1 MNKKSKKNE
10 TFTVKEVVIL
20 LVITCMANATI
31 FFFMNIGE
39 KESSLS
45 YNDTV
50 KEILES
56 YNYIKDN
63 YYGDINEKDLING
76 AIKGMTEALGDNY
89 SSFIEDNQSDTYDVL
104 LVGEYTGVGIQISQ
118 LIGGNEIVISAV
130 FDNSPALKAGL
141 EVGDVVKS
149 INGISTDGMNTSDI
163 GDYIKNGNITNFDI
177 VVTRNG
183 EEKSFKVER
192 GPIVIDSVTSEMFE
206 REGKKIGYIRI
217 DVFALNTDEQFEEN
231 LKKLESEGMNSLI
244 IDVRGN
250 TGGHLS
256 SVTNII
262 SEFLDSSKIIY
273 RTSTKTKEEI
283 KYSKGNTAKEY
294 EIILLVDGQSASAS
308 EVLASALK
316 ESYGAKLL
324 GTKTFGK
331 GTVQEMQEIESTG
344 KNYKIT
350 TKKWLTPNGNWINGI
365 GITPDYEV
373 ELNTKYYENPIR
385 ENDNQLNEA
394 LKLLSNNL
402 NCTH

>member
-63 YYGDINEKDLING
+63 YYGDIDEKDLING

-89 SSFIEDNQSDTYDVL
+89 SSFIDDNQSDTYDVL

-163 GDYIKNGNITNFDI
+163 GNYIKNGNITNFDI

-231 LKKLESEGMNSLI
+231 LKKLESEWMNSLI

-394 LKLLSNNL
+394 LKLLSNN
-402 NCTH
+402 

>member
-63 YYGDINEKDLING
+63 YYGDIDEKDLING

-89 SSFIEDNQSDTYDVL
+89 SSFIDDNQSDTYDVL

-373 ELNTKYYENPIR
+373 ELNTEYYENPIR

-394 LKLLSNNL
+394 LKLLSNN
-402 NCTH
+402 

>member
-39 KESSLS
+39 KGSSLS

-63 YYGDINEKDLING
+63 YYGDIDEKDLING

-89 SSFIEDNQSDTYDVL
+89 SSFIDDNQSDTYDVL

-394 LKLLSNNL
+394 LKLLSNN
-402 NCTH
+402 

>member
-1 MNKKSKKNE
+1 VNKKSKKNE

-63 YYGDINEKDLING
+63 YYGDIDEKDLING

-89 SSFIEDNQSDTYDVL
+89 SSFIDDNQSDTYDVL

-163 GDYIKNGNITNFDI
+163 GNYIKNGNITNFDI

-394 LKLLSNNL
+394 LKLLSNN
-402 NCTH
+402 

>member
-63 YYGDINEKDLING
+63 YYGDIDEKDLING

-89 SSFIEDNQSDTYDVL
+89 SSFIDDNQSDTYDVL

-163 GDYIKNGNITNFDI
+163 GNYIKNGNITNFDI

-262 SEFLDSSKIIY
+262 SEFLDSSKIIEQVP
-273 RTSTKTKEEI
+273 KLKKKLNIQKEI
-283 KYSKGNTAKEY
+283 RQKNM
-294 EIILLVDGQSASAS
+294 
-308 EVLASALK
+308 
-316 ESYGAKLL
+316 KL
-324 GTKTFGK
+324 
-331 GTVQEMQEIESTG
+331 
-344 KNYKIT
+344 
-350 TKKWLTPNGNWINGI
+350 
-365 GITPDYEV
+365 
-373 ELNTKYYENPIR
+373 YY
-385 ENDNQLNEA
+385 
-394 LKLLSNNL
+394 
-402 NCTH
+402 

>member
-63 YYGDINEKDLING
+63 YYGDIDEKDLING

-89 SSFIEDNQSDTYDVL
+89 SSFIDDNQSDTYDVL

-163 GDYIKNGNITNFDI
+163 GNYIKNGNITNFDI

-373 ELNTKYYENPIR
+373 ELNTKYCENPIR

-394 LKLLSNNL
+394 LKLLSNN
-402 NCTH
+402 

>member
-1 MNKKSKKNE
+1 MNKKNRKSE

-63 YYGDINEKDLING
+63 YYGDIDEKDLING

-89 SSFIEDNQSDTYDVL
+89 SSFIDDNQSDTYDVL

-394 LKLLSNNL
+394 LKLLSNN
-402 NCTH
+402 

>member
-63 YYGDINEKDLING
+63 YYGDIDEKDLING

-89 SSFIEDNQSDTYDVL
+89 SSFIDDNQSDTYDVL

-206 REGKKIGYIRI
+206 REGKKIGYIRM

-394 LKLLSNNL
+394 LKLLSNN
-402 NCTH
+402 

>member
-63 YYGDINEKDLING
+63 YYGDIDDKDLING

-89 SSFIEDNQSDTYDVL
+89 SSFIDDNQSDTYDVL

-163 GDYIKNGNITNFDI
+163 GNYIKNGNITNFDI

-394 LKLLSNNL
+394 LKLLSNN
-402 NCTH
+402 

>member
-1 MNKKSKKNE
+1 MNKKNRKSE

-394 LKLLSNNL
+394 LKLLSNN
-402 NCTH
+402 

>member
-63 YYGDINEKDLING
+63 YYGDIDEKDLING

-89 SSFIEDNQSDTYDVL
+89 SSFIDDNQSDTYDVL

-163 GDYIKNGNITNFDI
+163 GDYIKNGNITNFYI

-394 LKLLSNNL
+394 LKLLSNN
-402 NCTH
+402 

>member
-1 MNKKSKKNE
+1 M
-10 TFTVKEVVIL
+10 KE
-20 LVITCMANATI
+20 
-31 FFFMNIGE
+31 
-39 KESSLS
+39 K
-45 YNDTV
+45 
-50 KEILES
+50 
-56 YNYIKDN
+56 
-63 YYGDINEKDLING
+63 
-76 AIKGMTEALGDNY
+76 
-89 SSFIEDNQSDTYDVL
+89 
-104 LVGEYTGVGIQISQ
+104 
-118 LIGGNEIVISAV
+118 
-130 FDNSPALKAGL
+130 
-141 EVGDVVKS
+141 
-149 INGISTDGMNTSDI
+149 
-163 GDYIKNGNITNFDI
+163 
-177 VVTRNG
+177 
-183 EEKSFKVER
+183 
-192 GPIVIDSVTSEMFE
+192 
-206 REGKKIGYIRI
+206 GKKIGYIRI

-394 LKLLSNNL
+394 LKLLSNN
-402 NCTH
+402 

>member
-283 KYSKGNTAKEY
+283 KYSRGNTTKEY

-350 TKKWLTPNGNWINGI
+350 TKKWLTSDGNWINGI

-373 ELNTKYYENPIR
+373 ELNTEYYENPIR
-385 ENDNQLNEA
+385 DNDNQLNEA
-394 LKLLSNNL
+394 LKLLSNN
-402 NCTH
+402 

>member
-1 MNKKSKKNE
+1 MNKKNRKSE

-231 LKKLESEGMNSLI
+231 LKKLESERMNSLI

-394 LKLLSNNL
+394 LKLLSNN
-402 NCTH
+402 

>member
-63 YYGDINEKDLING
+63 YYGDIDEKDLING

-89 SSFIEDNQSDTYDVL
+89 SSFIDDNQSDTYDVL

-192 GPIVIDSVTSEMFE
+192 GPIVIDSVTSEMIE
-206 REGKKIGYIRI
+206 REGKK
-217 DVFALNTDEQFEEN
+217 
-231 LKKLESEGMNSLI
+231 
-244 IDVRGN
+244 
-250 TGGHLS
+250 
-256 SVTNII
+256 
-262 SEFLDSSKIIY
+262 
-273 RTSTKTKEEI
+273 
-283 KYSKGNTAKEY
+283 
-294 EIILLVDGQSASAS
+294 
-308 EVLASALK
+308 
-316 ESYGAKLL
+316 
-324 GTKTFGK
+324 
-331 GTVQEMQEIESTG
+331 
-344 KNYKIT
+344 
-350 TKKWLTPNGNWINGI
+350 
-365 GITPDYEV
+365 
-373 ELNTKYYENPIR
+373 
-385 ENDNQLNEA
+385 
-394 LKLLSNNL
+394 
-402 NCTH
+402 

>member
-63 YYGDINEKDLING
+63 YYGDIDEKDLING

-89 SSFIEDNQSDTYDVL
+89 SSFIDDNQSDTYDVL

-163 GDYIKNGNITNFDI
+163 GNYIKNGNITNFDI

-394 LKLLSNNL
+394 LKLLSNN
-402 NCTH
+402 

>member
-63 YYGDINEKDLING
+63 YYGDIDEKDLING

-89 SSFIEDNQSDTYDVL
+89 SSFIDDNQSDTYDVL

-163 GDYIKNGNITNFDI
+163 GNYIKNGNITNFDI
-177 VVTRNG
+177 VVTRNC

-394 LKLLSNNL
+394 LKLLSNN
-402 NCTH
+402 

>member
-63 YYGDINEKDLING
+63 YYGDIDEKDLING

-89 SSFIEDNQSDTYDVL
+89 SSFIDDNQSDTYDVL

-163 GDYIKNGNITNFDI
+163 GNYIKNGNITNFDI

-331 GTVQEMQEIESTG
+331 GTVQEMKEIESTG

-394 LKLLSNNL
+394 LKLLSNN
-402 NCTH
+402 

>member
-63 YYGDINEKDLING
+63 YYGDIDEKDLING

-89 SSFIEDNQSDTYDVL
+89 SSFIDDNQSDTYDVL

-163 GDYIKNGNITNFDI
+163 GNYIKNGNITNFDI

-283 KYSKGNTAKEY
+283 KYSKGNTAKKY

-394 LKLLSNNL
+394 LKLLSNN
-402 NCTH
+402 

>member
-1 MNKKSKKNE
+1 MNKKNRKSE

-118 LIGGNEIVISAV
+118 LIGVNEIVISAV

-394 LKLLSNNL
+394 LKLLSNN
-402 NCTH
+402 

>member
-63 YYGDINEKDLING
+63 YYGDIDEKDLING

-89 SSFIEDNQSDTYDVL
+89 SSFIDDNQSDTYDVL

-394 LKLLSNNL
+394 LNLLSNN
-402 NCTH
+402 

>member
-1 MNKKSKKNE
+1 MNKKNRKSE

-76 AIKGMTEALGDNY
+76 ASKGMTEALGDNY

-308 EVLASALK
+308 EVLASALR

-394 LKLLSNNL
+394 LKLLSNN
-402 NCTH
+402 

>member
-63 YYGDINEKDLING
+63 YYGDIDEKDLING

-89 SSFIEDNQSDTYDVL
+89 SSFIDDNQSDTYDVL

-344 KNYKIT
+344 KNYKMT

-394 LKLLSNNL
+394 LKLLSNN
-402 NCTH
+402 

>member
-63 YYGDINEKDLING
+63 YYGDIDEKDLING

-89 SSFIEDNQSDTYDVL
+89 SSFIDDNQSDTYDVL

-394 LKLLSNNL
+394 LKLLSNN
-402 NCTH
+402 

>member
-63 YYGDINEKDLING
+63 YYGDIDEKDLING

-89 SSFIEDNQSDTYDVL
+89 SSFIDDNQSDTYDVL

-273 RTSTKTKEEI
+273 RTSTQTKEEI

-394 LKLLSNNL
+394 LKLLSNN
-402 NCTH
+402 

>member
-63 YYGDINEKDLING
+63 YYGDIDEKDLING

-89 SSFIEDNQSDTYDVL
+89 SSFIDDNQSDTYDVL

-163 GDYIKNGNITNFDI
+163 GNYIKNGNITNFDI
-177 VVTRNG
+177 VVTRNC

-373 ELNTKYYENPIR
+373 ELNTKY
-385 ENDNQLNEA
+385 
-394 LKLLSNNL
+394 
-402 NCTH
+402 

>member
-10 TFTVKEVVIL
+10 TFAVKEVVIL

-63 YYGDINEKDLING
+63 YYGDIDEKDLING

-89 SSFIEDNQSDTYDVL
+89 SSFIDDNQSDTYDVL

-183 EEKSFKVER
+183 EEKSFKLER

-394 LKLLSNNL
+394 LKLLSNN
-402 NCTH
+402 

>member
-63 YYGDINEKDLING
+63 YYGDIDEKDLING

-89 SSFIEDNQSDTYDVL
+89 SSFIDDNQSDTYDVL

-283 KYSKGNTAKEY
+283 KYSKGNAAKEY

-394 LKLLSNNL
+394 LKLLSNN
-402 NCTH
+402 

>member
-63 YYGDINEKDLING
+63 YYGDIDEKDLING

-89 SSFIEDNQSDTYDVL
+89 SSFIDDYQSDTYDVL

-163 GDYIKNGNITNFDI
+163 GNYIKNGNITNFDI

-394 LKLLSNNL
+394 LKLLSNN
-402 NCTH
+402 